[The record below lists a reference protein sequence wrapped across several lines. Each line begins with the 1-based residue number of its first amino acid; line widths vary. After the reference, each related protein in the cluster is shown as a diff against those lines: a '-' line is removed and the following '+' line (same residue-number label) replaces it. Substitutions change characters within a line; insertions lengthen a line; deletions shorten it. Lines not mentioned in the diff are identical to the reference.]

1 MPDEQ
6 ALQRWD
12 NDPARLS
19 LTNKIAKAMLN
30 KTAPKGTEL
39 LLDYGT
45 GTGLIAM
52 EFRPHVKKIVAVD
65 SSEDML
71 AFLRKKLDA
80 ASITTIVPLAWSI
93 GDDPQELPRSDI
105 IIVSLTLHHVMDTAL
120 AAGIFYSLLNPGG
133 TIVVAD
139 LDPDN
144 GESHGPEMTVHP
156 GFVRADLVQIFRNA
170 GFTGIQVEDVAT
182 LTKASSKTGTVKE
195 FPVFLMT
202 ARRAGER

>member
-1 MPDEQ
+1 MPEEQ
-6 ALQRWD
+6 ALIRWD
-12 NDPARLS
+12 QDPACLS
-19 LTNKIAKAMLN
+19 LAHKIARAMLD
-30 KTAPKGTEL
+30 KTAPKGDEV

-45 GTGLIAM
+45 GIGLIAL
-52 EFRPHVKKIVAVD
+52 EFRPHVKTIVAVD

-71 AFLRKKLDA
+71 AFLRKKLA
-80 ASITTIVPLAWSI
+80 ASSITTIVPLAWSV
-93 GDDPQELPRSDI
+93 GDDSQELPRSDI
-105 IIVSLTLHHVMDTAL
+105 IIVSLTLHHVMDTSL
-120 AAGIFYSLLNPGG
+120 AAGIFYSHLNPGG

-156 GFVRADLVQIFRNA
+156 GFVRADLVEIFRNA

-202 ARRAGER
+202 THKAG